1 MTPLD
6 RPVSRSV
13 NFGRGAVTVTLE
25 IIGDIPLI
33 RFRDKGVRTTFD
45 LPLSAVYVQA
55 VGRTIAQRKAKP

>member
-1 MTPLD
+1 M
-6 RPVSRSV
+6 
-13 NFGRGAVTVTLE
+13 TLE